1 MKKIISFLLL
11 AVMVFTSCVE
21 EYNAELPEGETDLL
35 VVEGTIISDS
45 LCTFHLTKTYSLN
58 NTSNQIPVVN
68 NAFVRVS
75 GSDGTVWKAIAGG
88 QGSYSIP
95 VGHLNANTEY
105 QLEIEADGVTYTST
119 PQRPVSTENIKL
131 SFTQNKPEENVQILV
146 STAPTNDA
154 GTHYY
159 KMYYEEDWEVI
170 TPYDPTYEYDPR
182 TDKIVEMDYHKNRG
196 WIHTNCNSIILA
208 STINFSGN
216 QLQEAKVY
224 SAPIDD
230 TRFTTM
236 YASLVK
242 VRSISQ
248 GEYEYEQIRA
258 QISSEMGGL
267 FTPQPSELPTNISSS
282 DKQHKAI
289 GYIGISSNVSQQR
302 MFIYPRDVNSTYK
315 QICDVLSDE
324 DLAENTPKELYQK
337 GYQIGN
343 YEVFPTGKIEEWT
356 KDKCVDAR
364 LLGATFYRPEFWP

>member
-45 LCTFHLTKTYSLN
+45 LCTFHLTKSFSLN
-58 NTSNQIPVVN
+58 DDNYTFPTVN
-68 NAFVRVS
+68 GSAVRVE
-75 GSDGTVWKAIAGG
+75 GSDGTSWSAINS
-88 QGSYSIP
+88 GSGVYQIP
-95 VGHLNANTEY
+95 VGHLLPDVKYN
-105 QLEIEADGVTYTST
+105 LVVEADGVTYNST
-119 PQRPVSTENIKL
+119 PMTPLETEEITL
-131 SFTQNKPEENVQILV
+131 SYAQNKPEENVQILV
-146 STAPTNDA
+146 STTPTNDA

-208 STINFSGN
+208 STVNFSGN
-216 QLQEAKVY
+216 MLQEAKVY